1 MKVLNF
7 EECVGSTSS
16 TQSAS
21 KLAFCSSKL
30 LFTSFFETFRCQ
42 LWISILLF
50 TWASSAVCLW
60 ISVLFFLLHLY
71 FFGSTTSFIF
81 SISCCP
87 LFSITWEKRSKLYGE
102 TRNGR
107 SESGKRKMQRV
118 IERHARRWR
127 FNNFFKIFFYC
138 CDLNRENR
146 ERFLDPAGSTAVWT
160 VSCFLCIERFFGFKE
175 PDYWEGH
182 G

>member
-7 EECVGSTSS
+7 QEYVGSTSS

-21 KLAFCSSKL
+21 KLAFYNSKL
-30 LFTSFFETFRCQ
+30 LFTSFLESFRCSAFYSS
-42 LWISILLF
+42 LHLSILRRVLVNF
-50 TWASSAVCLW
+50 CSFLPSSP
-60 ISVLFFLLHLY
+60 FF

-118 IERHARRWR
+118 IERHARRRR
-127 FNNFFKIFFYC
+127 FNHFFLNFFYC

-160 VSCFLCIERFFGFKE
+160 VSCFVCIERFFGFKE
-175 PDYWEGH
+175 PDCWEGH

>member
-7 EECVGSTSS
+7 QECVGSTSS

-21 KLAFCSSKL
+21 KLVSTIPNFSL
-30 LFTSFFETFRCQ
+30 LLSWKVSDAV
-42 LWISILLF
+42 LSIILF
-50 TWASSAVCLW
+50 TWASSAVFLW
-60 ISVLFFLLHLY
+60 ISVLFFLLHLF

-118 IERHARRWR
+118 IERHARRR
-127 FNNFFKIFFYC
+127 FNNFFLKFFLLLWFNLKENQSC
-138 CDLNRENR
+138 CN
-146 ERFLDPAGSTAVWT
+146 F
-160 VSCFLCIERFFGFKE
+160 
-175 PDYWEGH
+175 
-182 G
+182 

>member
-7 EECVGSTSS
+7 QECVGSTSS
-16 TQSAS
+16 MQSAS
-21 KLAFCSSKL
+21 KLAFYSSKL
-30 LFTSFFETFRCQ
+30 LFTSFFESFRCSAQ
-42 LWISILLF
+42 DLKWISILLF

-60 ISVLFFLLHLY
+60 ISVLFFLLPPI

-118 IERHARRWR
+118 IERHPRRRR
-127 FNNFFKIFFYC
+127 FNKIFKFFFIALIWC
-138 CDLNRENR
+138 N
-146 ERFLDPAGSTAVWT
+146 PIM
-160 VSCFLCIERFFGFKE
+160 CIEIVGQRKLLNTSRLL
-175 PDYWEGH
+175 
-182 G
+182 